1 MKITITKSGTYTI
14 SGITPHQLQAMEA
27 ILGVAN
33 ERCFDEPEDDGCYYS
48 NDDFVCCLY
57 EEERTALK
65 QICGIF
71 DNSIGRWK

>member
-33 ERCFDEPEDDGCYYS
+33 ERCFEEPEDDGCYYRDCHEK
-48 NDDFVCCLY
+48 NKTL
-57 EEERTALK
+57 
-65 QICGIF
+65 
-71 DNSIGRWK
+71 